1 MAHMAAQV
9 APPLAT
15 MMVIHLGIIDLIVL
29 ITHTA
34 KSVKQRTTLLIDVRT
49 DMIVWS
55 HYHTLLKPFRAPPQ
69 TGTLTLV
76 TLLI

>member
-15 MMVIHLGIIDLIVL
+15 TVVIHLGIIDLIVL
-29 ITHTA
+29 ITYAA

-55 HYHTLLKPFRAPPQ
+55 H
-69 TGTLTLV
+69 
-76 TLLI
+76 